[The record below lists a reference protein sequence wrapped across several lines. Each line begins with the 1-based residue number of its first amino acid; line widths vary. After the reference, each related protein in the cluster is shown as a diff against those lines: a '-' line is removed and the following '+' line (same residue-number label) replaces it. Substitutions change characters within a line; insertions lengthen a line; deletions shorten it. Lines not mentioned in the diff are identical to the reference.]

1 MECDNH
7 EDYIEK
13 ICTLQYDVLLKDN
26 QSAINEYVDFCS
38 TRQIL
43 SIFDFNNKQ
52 LRLFG
57 SSISTKEAEKRFF
70 DLQNELLIEN
80 IKARKIDGI
89 LWWYETWDATWQ
101 QYNAE
106 ITADIEHHYNTNV
119 SSVIILN
126 ELGEQVKI
134 DFHKLEEIYGTRIKR
149 IRRSKIDELQPIY
162 WKLTPLN
169 IEQFLLDSESTEYLW
184 IKDDFDKKM
193 KGLYTRFITIER
205 IQNMRLFKQFSI
217 LHEEYLT
224 KYGKIDNGTMRFLY
238 HGCPESAT
246 RKIIERGF
254 NRSYCGVNGCV
265 YGRGVYFSTDSS
277 FSNKYANPNEKKEK
291 RMFYSRVLLGRSMI
305 GNSTMCEPA
314 DGYDTTTNGTHI
326 FVCYYDSQCYPEYLL
341 TYM

>member
-1 MECDNH
+1 MECDYQK
-7 EDYIEK
+7 DYIEK
-13 ICTLQYDVLLKDN
+13 ICILQYDILLKDN
-26 QSAINEYVDFCS
+26 QSALNEYIDFCS

-43 SIFDFNNKQ
+43 SIFDFNNNQ
-52 LRLFG
+52 LHLFG

-89 LWWYETWDATWQ
+89 LWWYEAWDATWQ
-101 QYNAE
+101 QYNFNL
-106 ITADIEHHYNTNV
+106 TSNIEYHYKTNI
-119 SSVIILN
+119 SSVMLLN
-126 ELGEQVKI
+126 ELGERVKI

-149 IRRSKIDELQPIY
+149 IRRSKIDEFQPIH

-169 IEQFLLDSESTEYLW
+169 IERCLLDSESNEYVW
-184 IKDDFDKKM
+184 IKDNFDTKM
-193 KGLYTRFITIER
+193 KGHYTTFITIER
-205 IQNMRLFKQFSI
+205 IQNTRLFKQFSI

-224 KYGKIDNGTMRFLY
+224 KYGKVDNGTMRFLY
-238 HGCPESAT
+238 HGCPQSAST
-246 RKIIERGF
+246 KIIARGF

-265 YGRGVYFSTDSS
+265 YGRGVYFSTDASYS
-277 FSNKYANPNEKKEK
+277 DKYANLNEKKEK
-291 RMFYSRVLLGRSMI
+291 RMFYSRVLIGRI
-305 GNSTMCEPA
+305 GNSTMCEPE